1 MKRGWLAVAL
11 LIAMALLSGWHV
23 HTLDT
28 LTTTLS
34 DHLTQAQ
41 TLAAEDRW
49 QEARTLT
56 QQAQDR
62 WTDRDFYLH
71 ITLNHTVVDD
81 ISLSFTQALAFLDS
95 QDAAEYQA
103 SASRLRRQLEL
114 LGDQE
119 KPRLENLL

>member
-11 LIAMALLSGWHV
+11 LIAMALLAGWHV
-23 HTLDT
+23 HTLDG
-28 LTTTLS
+28 LTVTVA
-34 DHLTQAQ
+34 DHLAQAQ
-41 TLAAEDRW
+41 TLVAEDRW
-49 QEARTLT
+49 QEAQALT

-62 WTDRDFYLH
+62 WNDRDFYLH

-81 ISLSFTQALAFLDS
+81 ISLSFAQALAFLNN